1 MTQMLT
7 TPRTA
12 FFAASHDTEAIL
24 QGQGRLTMQA
34 ITFTSSLDLAE
45 QVARIQVDHT
55 ELVHRSFTDAG
66 LLLDGV
72 RYRCPEFKWFSDSLH
87 TVRRALNEMSM
98 PHGVLDHLPQIRS
111 IARGLARDAERLVS
125 ARDAADELRGVSRSL
140 ALGEGELFSSLQ
152 FHLFALAHMMDIAAK
167 HGAEAA
173 RAATERKAA

>member
-1 MTQMLT
+1 MSKKLT

-12 FFAASHDTEAIL
+12 FFAAAHDTEAIL
-24 QGQGRLTMQA
+24 QGQGRLTMVA
-34 ITFTSSLDLAE
+34 ITFNSGLGLAE
-45 QVARIQVDHT
+45 QVARVQVDHT
-55 ELVHRSFTDAG
+55 ELVHRSFTETG

-87 TVRRALNEMSM
+87 IVRRALNEMSM

-111 IARGLARDAERLVS
+111 IARGLARDAERLPS
-125 ARDAADELRGVSRSL
+125 AQDAAEELRGIAKTL

-173 RAATERKAA
+173 SAANEMKAA